1 MTSNL
6 LVARITLVTISQGT
20 LPLQGGTL
28 RRLSVK
34 KLDMID
40 GQGLKAALAAAT
52 RCLQRYSESI
62 NALNV
67 FPVPDGD
74 TGTNMLLTMQSV
86 DERVQALET
95 NTLSTVAQEAARGA
109 LFGARGNS
117 GVIFSQFLAGF
128 AKGLVDVE
136 SCNPPSLVK
145 ALALGSEASYS
156 AVSEPVEGTMLTVI
170 REFSESA
177 KAFADGDEPDVIDLW
192 TEALNGGREALE
204 KLLPCSRCLETQA
217 SLTPEARALWSSWK
231 ASFVLSWTKIQTTS
245 I

>member
-1 MTSNL
+1 
-6 LVARITLVTISQGT
+6 
-20 LPLQGGTL
+20 
-28 RRLSVK
+28 
-34 KLDMID
+34 MID

-177 KAFADGDEPDVIDLW
+177 KAFADGDERMSSTSGLRRSTAVARPW
-192 TEALNGGREALE
+192 K